1 MGSLDKKVIAAE
13 LPQTTVDKEKD
24 KTKALK
30 VEELLQLILIEL
42 RQLNGKIVQ

>member
-1 MGSLDKKVIAAE
+1 MGSLDKTVISSE
-13 LPQTTVDKEKD
+13 LPQETIDKEKD

-30 VEELLQLILIEL
+30 VEELLQLMLIEL